1 MGLDLVPFDPAHAA
15 LVSSWAPTADEV
27 RRWVSRDTVPV
38 PPEAVV
44 GWADEEDSLTFVA
57 RVDDEPVG
65 FGQVWLEDGE
75 DDAEVAR
82 VLVAPGHRGRGVGRA
97 LVLAL
102 AEVAQRYKPA
112 VALRVVPDN
121 AQALRAYAAAGFAR
135 VTADEE
141 REYNQGQPVEYVW
154 MRLRPPPEP
163 EPVAA
168 EPGSTV
174 VRARGSRGTVP
185 PEGYA
190 SWAWRRAIDGLG
202 DRLGA
207 HARAR
212 DVDAALDFLDAD
224 VHALGSGYAAE
235 DLLRRLARVDLDDF
249 RRRRVHDLVVLRVR
263 EPRVGW
269 DRSLFRLAAT
279 VWDDELA
286 ARVDA
291 LDHDQGGTASERA
304 ARLRERVDHLHRSW
318 SGRRPPPY

>member
-1 MGLDLVPFDPAHAA
+1 MDLELVPFEREQAA

-44 GWADEEDSLTFVA
+44 GWADEEDSLTYVA
-57 RVDDEPVG
+57 RVDDELVG
-65 FGQVWLEDGE
+65 FGQVWLEDDE

-82 VLVAPGHRGRGVGRA
+82 VLVAPDHRGQGVGRA

-102 AEVAQRYKPA
+102 ADVAQRYKPS
-112 VALRVVPDN
+112 VALRVAPDN
-121 AQALRAYAAAGFAR
+121 AQAIRAYAAAGFAR

-154 MRLRPPPEP
+154 MRLRPPVEP

-168 EPGSTV
+168 ARGAART
-174 VRARGSRGTVP
+174 RGSRGAVP

-190 SWAWRRAIDGLG
+190 SWGWRRGLDGLG
-202 DRLGA
+202 TRLAA
-207 HARAR
+207 HGRAD

-224 VHALGSGYAAE
+224 VHAFGSGYEAE
-235 DLLRRLARVDLDDF
+235 DLLRRLGRVDLYDT

-279 VWDDELA
+279 VWDDDLA

-291 LDHDQGGTASERA
+291 LDDDPGGTVSERV

-318 SGRRPPPY
+318 SGRRPRPY